1 VLSENLAVP
10 EVDQTHHLSISREKE
25 ITSNLAFLLATS
37 DKSLKVMAICVEEH
51 CNGEGITIRIVS
63 NTGDL
68 SAVVREF
75 VTLAKIL
82 EQANLLV
89 QISTTGQVVS
99 PLSEH
104 SHLYFLHVRVVH
116 LIPLPDCL
124 ERVLGFVE
132 ETSVKASCPEEEDV
146 HQTILQHASFGVFH
160 LSTAAFYPYVMKEL
174 PKMMVFPVILRASS
188 FRDDVDKLL
197 SSLGLYLTSVSG

>member
-116 LIPLPDCL
+116 LIPLPHCL
-124 ERVLGFVE
+124 KRIFCFVK
-132 ETSVKASCPEEEDV
+132 ETSGERLTLESSCDKAQAEES
-146 HQTILQHASFGVFH
+146 HTGSRSISF
-160 LSTAAFYPYVMKEL
+160 AANT
-174 PKMMVFPVILRASS
+174 RS
-188 FRDDVDKLL
+188 FI
-197 SSLGLYLTSVSG
+197 